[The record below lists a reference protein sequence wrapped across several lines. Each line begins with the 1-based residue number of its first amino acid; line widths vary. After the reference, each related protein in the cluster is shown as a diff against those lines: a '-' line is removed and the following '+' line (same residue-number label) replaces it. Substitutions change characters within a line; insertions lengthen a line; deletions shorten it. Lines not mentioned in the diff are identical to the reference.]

1 MARSRRLLQVA
12 LLVDTSTSWG
22 RQLIQGVTNYAQKH
36 GPWHLQVE
44 PRGRDDPMR
53 LPRDWSGDGIIARVS
68 SEKIAKD
75 LKSRKVPVVN
85 VSGIELDG
93 FRFPRVTVDYDAT
106 AELALEHFRSRGFRR
121 FAYVGPLQHSYV
133 TRHADAFQKRLSKEV
148 ELKRFNYA
156 HESMASQRWLKQR
169 QRLEDWLTEL
179 AMPVGVFCWGTS
191 ASCQLLDACRFKNI
205 VVPDRVAV
213 LAGDNDDVISQT
225 TVPAMS
231 GVLNP
236 SLQIGYRAAERLDRL
251 ARRSSD
257 KGKDERIPPIEI
269 VTRGSTD
276 VLAIEDKEL
285 YRAVRFMREHAF
297 GELIIEEVADSVPMT
312 RRSLERKFHDTF
324 GRSPLT
330 EIRRLRIARVKELLA
345 TTDLPVSK
353 VAEATGFGTPEYMT
367 TVFKNVTQLTPLRYR
382 SMTRAR

>member
-1 MARSRRLLQVA
+1 MVNEKRLRQVA
-12 LLVDTSTSWG
+12 LLVDTSTDWG

-44 PRGRDDPMR
+44 PRGRDDAMR
-53 LPRDWSGDGIIARVS
+53 LPRNWSGDGIIARVS
-68 SEKIAKD
+68 SERIAKD

-106 AELALEHFRSRGFRR
+106 AELALEHFRSRGFRH

-133 TRHADAFQKRLSKEV
+133 KRHANAFQKRLSKDV
-148 ELKRFNYA
+148 ELQRFNYA
-156 HESMASQRWLKQR
+156 HESMASQRWLKQS
-169 QRLEDWLTEL
+169 QRLEDWLTKL

-213 LAGDNDDVISQT
+213 LAGDNDDLISQS

-231 GVLNP
+231 SVLNP

-251 ARRSSD
+251 IGGARD
-257 KGKDERIPPIEI
+257 KGKGEKIAPIEI

-276 VLAIEDKEL
+276 VLAIEDVEL
-285 YRAVRFMREHAF
+285 FAAVRFIREHAF
-297 GELIIEEVADSVPMT
+297 DELTVEEVADAVPMT
-312 RRSLERKFHDTF
+312 RRSLERKFQDTF
-324 GRSPLT
+324 GRSPLS

-367 TVFKNVTQLTPLRYR
+367 TVFKKETQLTPLRYR